1 MNEIFQKMYKTIL
14 TTTLGFLVMPFLFS
28 YVQGQTQSYKSF
40 TIFTG
45 PIHLGKGQTYWTK
58 FHIPR
63 NITSSYLK
71 GYVHAS
77 GSILNTVTLKL
88 YDADKCP
95 APDSI
100 GNIDFGRC
108 SSSLLSGD
116 YLQAQEI
123 LKYID
128 QPGNFYLL
136 LKNNSPF
143 FDKTVSGNLLIEER

>member
-1 MNEIFQKMYKTIL
+1 MYKKTIL
-14 TTTLGFLVMPFLFS
+14 TTTFGFLVITFLFS
-28 YVQGQTQSYKSF
+28 YVQGQTQSYKTF

-45 PIHLGKGQTYWTK
+45 TIHLSNGHTYWTK
-58 FHIPR
+58 FLIPK
-63 NITSSYLK
+63 NITNSYLN
-71 GYVHAS
+71 GYIHAS

-95 APDSI
+95 APDST

-108 SSSLLSGD
+108 SLPLLSGD

-128 QPGNFYLL
+128 HPGNFYLL

-143 FDKTVSGNLLIEER
+143 FDKTISGNLIIAYLG